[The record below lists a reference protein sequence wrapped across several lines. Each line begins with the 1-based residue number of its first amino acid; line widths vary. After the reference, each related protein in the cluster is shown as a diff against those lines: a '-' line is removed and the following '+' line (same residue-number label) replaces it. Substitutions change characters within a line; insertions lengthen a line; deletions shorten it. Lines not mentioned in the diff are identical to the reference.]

1 MSMELKMTGLK
12 GFVEERELGYMDP
25 LIQTANEMLLK
36 HTGAGN
42 DFHGWVDLPV
52 AYDKE

>member
-12 GFVEERELGYMDP
+12 GFVEERELGYMNP
-25 LIQTANEMLLK
+25 MIQTANEMLLAHK
-36 HTGAGN
+36 GPGN

-52 AYDKE
+52 NYDKD